1 MTVLI
6 ELPGVLSST
15 AGLEKLIF
23 TKNGFPADGLQ
34 DLFLFTDASGTA
46 LANAIEGRPGGALEK
61 LVEGDF
67 GGGYAWLTG
76 GGVRLQGTQIASFP
90 GFDPTLP
97 FSLVLGGAITGNVS
111 GAVEAIIGLLA
122 FRDRSTSAVRGP
134 VMFARAFQS
143 GGNQTVQA
151 RMWTGTADG
160 GTSDLQP
167 RVTGLVN
174 RHMISVLTYDGSATV
189 TASVYSKTG
198 ALLGTV
204 TIAASDVGMTTN
216 AGNVSPLAQP
226 TIGISTSVYD
236 GGIQEAEVFAR
247 YSKVLSADDITRIC
261 AQAAS
266 IGNDR
271 GRPW

>member
-6 ELPGVLSST
+6 ELPGILSST

-23 TKNGFPADGLQ
+23 TNNGFPSDGLE

-46 LANAIEGRPGGALEK
+46 LVNAIGGRPSGSLEK
-61 LVEGDF
+61 LAEGDF
-67 GGGYAWLTG
+67 GGGYAWLNG
-76 GGVRLQGTQIASFP
+76 GGVRLQGTQIATFP
-90 GFDPTLP
+90 GFDPTQP
-97 FSLVLGGAITGNVS
+97 FSLVVGGAITGNIS
-111 GAVEAIIGLLA
+111 GAIEAITGFLA

-134 VMFARAFQS
+134 AMFARAFQS

-151 RMWTGTADG
+151 RMWTGSADG
-160 GTSDLQP
+160 ATSDLQP
-167 RVTGLVN
+167 RVTGLIN

-198 ALLGTV
+198 AVLGSVSIPAT
-204 TIAASDVGMTTN
+204 DVGKTTN
-216 AGNVSPLAQP
+216 AGNVSTTAQP

-236 GGIQEAEVFAR
+236 GGIQESEVFAR
-247 YSKVLSADDITRIC
+247 YSKVLSAEDITRIC
-261 AQAAS
+261 TQAAS
-266 IGNDR
+266 IGAAR

>member
-6 ELPGVLSST
+6 ELPGVLSSS

-23 TKNGFPADGLQ
+23 TNNGFPADGLE

-46 LANAIEGRPGGALEK
+46 LSNAIQGRPGGSLEK
-61 LVEGDF
+61 PVEGDF

-76 GGVRLQGTQIASFP
+76 GGVRLQGTQIATFP
-90 GFDPTLP
+90 GFDPTQP
-97 FSLVLGGAITGNVS
+97 FSFVLGGAITGNIS
-111 GAVEAIIGLLA
+111 GAIEAITGFLA

-134 VMFARAFQS
+134 AMFARAFQS

-151 RMWTGTADG
+151 RMWAGSVDG
-160 GTSDLQP
+160 ATSDLQP

-198 ALLGTV
+198 AVLGSVSIPAT
-204 TIAASDVGMTTN
+204 DVGMTTN
-216 AGNVSPLAQP
+216 AGNVSTTAQP

-236 GGIQEAEVFAR
+236 GGIQESEVFAR
-247 YSKVLSADDITRIC
+247 YSKVLSAEDITRIC
-261 AQAAS
+261 TQAAS
-266 IGNDR
+266 IGAAR

>member
-23 TKNGFPADGLQ
+23 TNNGFPSDGLE
-34 DLFLFTDASGTA
+34 DLFIFAEASGTA
-46 LANAIEGRPGGALEK
+46 LSNTIGGRPGGSLEK

-67 GGGYAWLTG
+67 GGGYTWLTG
-76 GGVRLQGTQIASFP
+76 GGVRLQGTQIATFP
-90 GFDPTLP
+90 EFDPTQP
-97 FSLVLGGAITGNVS
+97 FSLVMGGAITGNVS
-111 GAVEAIIGLLA
+111 GAMEAITGLLA
-122 FRDRSTSAVRGP
+122 FRGRSTSAVRGP
-134 VMFARAFQS
+134 AMFARAFQA

-151 RMWTGTADG
+151 RMWSGSADG
-160 GTSDLQP
+160 ATSDLQP

-174 RHMISVLTYDGSATV
+174 LHMISVLTYDGSATV
-189 TASVYSKTG
+189 TATVYSKIG
-198 ALLGTV
+198 AVLGSV
-204 TIAASDVGMTTN
+204 SIPAIDVGMTTN
-216 AGNVSPLAQP
+216 AGNVSTTARP
-226 TIGISTSVYD
+226 TIGISTSVYG

-247 YSKVLSADDITRIC
+247 YNKVLSADDITRIC

-266 IGNDR
+266 IGAVR